1 MRADGAF
8 APGLMRPQPTPQ
20 RGLWSRAN
28 SPVTLILLNALLYS
42 SVMDQYAP
50 RTNRFSRRG
59 PRRIPENAAAAA
71 GRPEH
76 HLPNGLFRNP
86 PGSPQRDVDMRT
98 MMRFLGRMARNS
110 RTSVIVPDDHVVPE
124 RRAIAGLRVL
134 NGADSLT
141 WLGHASF
148 LIRIAGKTILTD
160 PYLSDYAGPSR
171 LGPKRFVKS
180 GIAVQKLPPVDVLLI
195 SHNHYD
201 HLDEVTLRHLPFKD
215 KIQVVTPLRLGEFF
229 LRRGFQRV
237 VELDWEQQFSMDGV
251 TLTALPVVHWSR
263 RKTRDTNRTLWAGFS
278 IRGAGQHLF
287 FGGDSAYG
295 KVFKHIGERF
305 GPFDTALLGIGGYA
319 PEIIMHASHAT
330 PEEAVQMGR
339 DIGARRL
346 VGMHW
351 GTVLLT
357 EEPPFEP
364 PLRFLAA
371 GREHGYDDADLWVM
385 KIGETRALLPAA
397 SGN

>member
-1 MRADGAF
+1 
-8 APGLMRPQPTPQ
+8 
-20 RGLWSRAN
+20 
-28 SPVTLILLNALLYS
+28 
-42 SVMDQYAP
+42 MDQFAP
-50 RTNRFSRRG
+50 RTSRFNRMR
-59 PRRIPENAAAAA
+59 PRRIPEDTPAAA
-71 GRPEH
+71 GRPAH

-98 MMRFLGRMARNS
+98 MLRFLARMARNS
-110 RTSVIVPDDHVVPE
+110 RVKVNVPDSHVVPE
-124 RRAIAGLRVL
+124 RRALAGLRVL

-160 PYLSDYAGPSR
+160 PYLSDYAGPNR

-180 GIAVQKLPPVDVLLI
+180 GIAVAHLPRIDILLI

-201 HLDEVTLRHLPFKD
+201 HLDEVTLRHLPYKEH
-215 KIQVVTPLRLGEFF
+215 IQVVAPLRLGEFF
-229 LRRGFQRV
+229 LRHGFRRV
-237 VELDWEQQFSMDGV
+237 VELDWEEQAVFDGV
-251 TLTALPVVHWSR
+251 TITALPAVHWSR
-263 RKTRDTNRTLWAGFS
+263 RNARDTNRTLWAGFS
-278 IRGAGQHLF
+278 IRGPGQHMF

-295 KVFKHIGERF
+295 QVFNQIGERH

-319 PEIIMHASHAT
+319 PEAIMHASHAT
-330 PEEAVQMGR
+330 PEEAVKMGR

-351 GTVLLT
+351 GTVPLT

-364 PLRFLAA
+364 PVRFLAA
-371 GREHGYDDADLWVM
+371 GRARGFDDADLWVM
-385 KIGETRALLPAA
+385 KIGETRPLPPSA

>member
-1 MRADGAF
+1 MAHLIFNKLGTCLYGHSMNHYTPDKPRNLRFRRPGA
-8 APGLMRPQPTPQ
+8 RH
-20 RGLWSRAN
+20 
-28 SPVTLILLNALLYS
+28 
-42 SVMDQYAP
+42 
-50 RTNRFSRRG
+50 
-59 PRRIPENAAAAA
+59 IPENAPAAQ

-98 MMRFLGRMARNS
+98 MLRFLGRMARNS
-110 RTSVIVPDDHVVPE
+110 RARVIVPDDHIVPE
-124 RRAIAGLRVL
+124 RRAIAALRIL

-148 LIRIAGKTILTD
+148 LIRLAGKTILTD
-160 PYLSDYAGPSR
+160 PYLSDYAGLGR

-180 GIAVQKLPPVDVLLI
+180 GIAVQNLPPIDVLLI

-201 HLDEVTLRHLPFKD
+201 HLDEVTLRHLPYKD

-237 VELDWEQQFSMDGV
+237 VELDWRQEFEMDGV
-251 TLTALPVVHWSR
+251 TITALPVVHWSR
-263 RKTRDTNRTLWAGFS
+263 RNTRDTNRTLWAGFS
-278 IRGAGQHLF
+278 IRGAGQHLY

-295 KVFKHIGERF
+295 KIFRQIGEQY
-305 GPFDTALLGIGGYA
+305 GPFDTAMLGIGGYS
-319 PEIIMHASHAT
+319 PVEIMHASHAT
-330 PEEAVQMGR
+330 PEEAVRIGR

-351 GTVLLT
+351 GTVQLT

-364 PLRFLAA
+364 PQRFLAA
-371 GREHGYDDADLWVM
+371 GRAGGYADEDLWVM
-385 KIGETRALLPAA
+385 KIGETRPLFAA
-397 SGN
+397 GNGN

>member
-1 MRADGAF
+1 
-8 APGLMRPQPTPQ
+8 
-20 RGLWSRAN
+20 
-28 SPVTLILLNALLYS
+28 
-42 SVMDQYAP
+42 MDQYAP
-50 RTNRFSRRG
+50 RTSRFDRMR
-59 PRRIPENAAAAA
+59 PRRIPEDVAAAP
-71 GRPEH
+71 GRPAH
-76 HLPNGLFRNP
+76 HMPNGLFRNP

-98 MMRFLGRMARNS
+98 MLRFLARMARNS
-110 RTSVIVPDDHVVPE
+110 RAKVITPQDHVVPE

-141 WLGHASF
+141 WLGHAAF

-180 GIAVQKLPPVDVLLI
+180 GIAAQNLPQIDILLV

-201 HLDEVTLRHLPFKD
+201 HLDEVTLRHLPHKD
-215 KIQVVTPLRLGEFF
+215 QIQVVAPLRLGEFF

-237 VELDWEQQFSMDGV
+237 VELDWEQHYSLDGV

-263 RKTRDTNRTLWAGFS
+263 RNTSDTNRTLWAGFS
-278 IRGAGQHLF
+278 IRGAGQHVF

-295 KVFKHIGERF
+295 QVFKQIGERH

-319 PEIIMHASHAT
+319 PETIMHASHAT
-330 PEEAVQMGR
+330 PEQAVQIGR

-351 GTVLLT
+351 GTVILT

-364 PLRFLAA
+364 PLRFIAS
-371 GREHGYDDADLWVM
+371 GRAHGYADQDLWVM
-385 KIGETRALLPAA
+385 KIGESRLLLPANA
-397 SGN
+397 GN

>member
-1 MRADGAF
+1 
-8 APGLMRPQPTPQ
+8 
-20 RGLWSRAN
+20 
-28 SPVTLILLNALLYS
+28 
-42 SVMDQYAP
+42 MDQYAP
-50 RTNRFSRRG
+50 RTSRFRRTG
-59 PRRIPENAAAAA
+59 ARRVPEDAPAAA

-98 MMRFLGRMARNS
+98 LLRYLGRMARNS
-110 RTSVIVPDDHVVPE
+110 RNRVSVPQDHIISE

-141 WLGHASF
+141 WLGHAAF
-148 LIRIAGKTILTD
+148 VIRIAGKTILTD

-180 GIAVQKLPPVDVLLI
+180 GIAAQNLPPIDILLI

-201 HLDEVTLRHLPFKD
+201 HLDEVTLRHLPHKEH
-215 KIQVVTPLRLGEFF
+215 IQVVAPLRLGEFF

-251 TLTALPVVHWSR
+251 TIKALPAVHWSR
-263 RKTRDTNRTLWAGFS
+263 RNTRDTNRTLWAGFS

-295 KVFKHIGERF
+295 KVFRRIGERH
-305 GPFDTALLGIGGYA
+305 GPFDTAMLGIGGYA

-330 PEEAVQMGR
+330 PEEAVQIGR

-351 GTVLLT
+351 GTVQIT
-357 EEPPFEP
+357 EEPVFQPHV
-364 PLRFLAA
+364 RFLAA
-371 GREHGYDDADLWVM
+371 GRAHGYDEDDLWVM
-385 KIGETRALLPAA
+385 KIGETRPLIAVA
-397 SGN
+397 NRN

>member
-1 MRADGAF
+1 MAPMDG
-8 APGLMRPQPTPQ
+8 
-20 RGLWSRAN
+20 
-28 SPVTLILLNALLYS
+28 LIWLTAHLYS
-42 SVMDQYAP
+42 GAMDQYAP
-50 RTNRFSRRG
+50 RKSRFRRPG
-59 PRRIPENAAAAA
+59 ARRIPENAAAAA
-71 GRPEH
+71 GRPDH

-98 MMRFLGRMARNS
+98 LLRYLGRMARNS
-110 RTSVIVPDDHVVPE
+110 RNRVRVPEDHMVSE

-141 WLGHASF
+141 WLGHAAF
-148 LIRIAGKTILTD
+148 VITLAGKTILTD

-180 GIAVQKLPPVDVLLI
+180 GIAAQNLPPIDILLI

-201 HLDEVTLRHLPFKD
+201 HLDEVTLRHLPYKEH
-215 KIQVVTPLRLGEFF
+215 IQVIAPLRLGEFF
-229 LRRGFQRV
+229 LKRGFQRV
-237 VELDWEQQFSMDGV
+237 VELDWEQQFHMDGV
-251 TLTALPVVHWSR
+251 TIKALPAVHWSR

-295 KVFKHIGERF
+295 KVFKQIGERH
-305 GPFDTALLGIGGYA
+305 GPFDTAMLGIGGYA

-330 PEEAVQMGR
+330 PEEAVQIGR

-351 GTVLLT
+351 GTVQLT

-364 PLRFLAA
+364 PHRFLAA
-371 GREHGYDDADLWVM
+371 GREQGYVNDDLWIM
-385 KIGETRALLPAA
+385 KIGETRALLRADG
-397 SGN
+397 GN

>member
-1 MRADGAF
+1 MDLYTPDKPRKLRFGRPGA
-8 APGLMRPQPTPQ
+8 
-20 RGLWSRAN
+20 
-28 SPVTLILLNALLYS
+28 
-42 SVMDQYAP
+42 
-50 RTNRFSRRG
+50 
-59 PRRIPENAAAAA
+59 RRIPEDAPSAP
-71 GRPEH
+71 GRPDH

-86 PGSPQRDVDMRT
+86 PGSPQRDADMRT
-98 MMRFLGRMARNS
+98 LLRVVGRMARDS
-110 RTSVIVPDDHVVPE
+110 RTPVDVPPDHIVPE
-124 RRAIAGLRVL
+124 RRAIASLRVL

-148 LIRIAGKTILTD
+148 LIRLAGKTILTD
-160 PYLSDYAGPSR
+160 AYLSDYAGPSR

-180 GIAVQKLPPVDVLLI
+180 GIAVQSLPPIDVLLI

-201 HLDEVTLRHLPFKD
+201 HLDEATLRHLPHKD
-215 KIQVVTPLRLGEFF
+215 KIQVVAPLRLGEFF

-237 VELDWEQQFSMDGV
+237 VELDWQQRYIMDEIII
-251 TLTALPVVHWSR
+251 TALPAVHWSR
-263 RKTRDTNRTLWAGFS
+263 RHTRDTNRTLWAGFS

-295 KVFKHIGERF
+295 KIFRRIGEQF
-305 GPFDTALLGIGGYA
+305 GPFDTAMIGIGGYA
-319 PEIIMHASHAT
+319 PQVIMHASHAT
-330 PEEAVQMGR
+330 PEEAVQIGR

-351 GTVLLT
+351 GTVQLT

-364 PLRFLAA
+364 PQRFLAA
-371 GREHGYDDADLWVM
+371 GRAGGYADDDLWVM
-385 KIGETRALLPAA
+385 KIGETRPLALAN